1 MHGIK
6 KFYAYF
12 MELKNFYYVMVIN
25 SQQAL
30 NLV

>member
-6 KFYAYF
+6 KNYAYF

-30 NLV
+30 IK

>member
-6 KFYAYF
+6 KIYAYF
-12 MELKNFYYVMVIN
+12 MQLKTFYYVIVIN

-30 NLV
+30 NLG

>member
-6 KFYAYF
+6 KNYGYF
-12 MELKNFYYVMVIN
+12 MELNNFYYFMVIN

-30 NLV
+30 NLG

>member
-6 KFYAYF
+6 KIYAYF
-12 MELKNFYYVMVIN
+12 MELKNFYYVLVID

-30 NLV
+30 VK

>member
-6 KFYAYF
+6 NSYAYF
-12 MELKNFYYVMVIN
+12 MQLKTFYYAIVIN

-30 NLV
+30 NLG

>member
-6 KFYAYF
+6 KIYAYF
-12 MELKNFYYVMVIN
+12 MELKNFYYFMVIN

-30 NLV
+30 NLG